1 MKKAVLLVN
10 LGTPD
15 APHTPEVRR
24 YLKEFLLDGRVI
36 DIPALSRWLL
46 VNLIIAPFRAPR
58 SAKAYRKLWTAEGS
72 PLKVY
77 GERLKTLLQ
86 DALGEDYEV
95 YLAMRYQN
103 PSMRSILAQIQQ
115 KAYEQIILLPL
126 FPQYASATS
135 GSVIQ
140 KFYDETRHWQ
150 AFPSISIVSYFYNH
164 PAFVQAL
171 ASRARPYIEAD
182 RYDYFVFSYHGVPV
196 RQIQKADLH
205 GCCLQTE
212 DKKVAGCCSR
222 LHEQNQYCYRAQCF
236 ATTRLLAEALQLPA
250 ERCITAFQSRLGK
263 AEWIQPYTEDV
274 IRQLAEQGAKKVLA
288 FSPAFIADCLET
300 TIEVGE
306 EYKELFE
313 ALGGEKWVL
322 VESLNDHAS
331 WVEALRQIVT
341 EATLNIS
348 RQTVPTQATTVTNQ
362 TTA

>member
-15 APHTPEVRR
+15 APYTPQVRR
-24 YLKEFLLDGRVI
+24 YLREFLLDGRVI

-58 SAKAYRKLWTAEGS
+58 SAKAYRELWTAEGS

-77 GERLKTLLQ
+77 GERLKALLQ
-86 DALGEDYEV
+86 DALGDDYDV

-103 PSMRSILAQIQQ
+103 PSMRSVLAQIQQ
-115 KAYEQIILLPL
+115 QAYEQIIVLPL

-150 AFPSISIVSYFYNH
+150 AFPSISIVSHFYNH

-171 ASRARPYIEAD
+171 ATRARPYVEED
-182 RYDYFVFSYHGVPV
+182 NYDYFVFSYHGVPV
-196 RQIQKADLH
+196 RQIQKADMH
-205 GCCLQTE
+205 ACCLQSE
-212 DKKVAGCCSR
+212 DKSAAGCCSR
-222 LHEQNQYCYRAQCF
+222 LHEQNHLCYRAQCF
-236 ATTRLLAEALQLPA
+236 ATTRLLAQALNLPA

-263 AEWIQPYTEDV
+263 AEWIQPYTEDI
-274 IRQLAEQGAKKVLA
+274 IRRLAKEGAKKVLA

-313 ALGGEKWVL
+313 ELGGEKWVL
-322 VESLNDHAS
+322 VESLNDHPA
-331 WVEALRQIVT
+331 WVDALRQIIT
-341 EATLNIS
+341 EATLRFS
-348 RQTVPTQATTVTNQ
+348 RQPAPEQSATIDRKQ
-362 TTA
+362 